1 MKFGTTQTSRIDSGS
16 NRNNASR
23 KLGSSFQNAHSTLAK
38 ISRRRISAACARVG
52 ALESGFTVEPCATI
66 NSVPFGLR
74 STLTILPQRTRRA
87 QRSGSPNSLRDL
99 WASVVNLWFVKF
111 RTYKNTDLR
120 VSEVGFGLWTISTGW
135 WGNFTE
141 GEAIALMHKAFDLG
155 ITLFDAADTYGNGL
169 SEELIAKAFPNQR
182 DEIVIAT
189 KVGYDFVHHGEARG
203 RGQREI
209 PQDSSPEA
217 ITRATEAALKRL
229 KTDRIDLLQ
238 LHNIRMEQVSDDAL
252 WKTLEKLK
260 AEGKV
265 RYYGIALGPAIGWL
279 YEGVNSICE
288 RDLTSVQHIYNMLE
302 QHPWRAFHDAA
313 TDAGKNTMFL
323 IRVTHSSGML
333 EGKYTSETKFPPTD
347 HRSHRPRSWLLN
359 GVKKVDQL
367 RLLENAERTLG
378 QAALQWLLADDRVAS
393 TLPNIYNEEQLVE
406 FAKAPDTAPLTS
418 DDMVKIEE
426 LYSANF
432 GLEEE
437 PPKFKGTMEL
447 PKETAAV

>member
-1 MKFGTTQTSRIDSGS
+1 MR
-16 NRNNASR
+16 
-23 KLGSSFQNAHSTLAK
+23 
-38 ISRRRISAACARVG
+38 
-52 ALESGFTVEPCATI
+52 
-66 NSVPFGLR
+66 
-74 STLTILPQRTRRA
+74 
-87 QRSGSPNSLRDL
+87 
-99 WASVVNLWFVKF
+99 F
-111 RTYKNTDLR
+111 RTYKNTDLT

-209 PQDSSPEA
+209 PQDFSPEA
-217 ITRATEAALKRL
+217 VTRATDAALNRL

-238 LHNIRMEQVSDDAL
+238 LHNIRMEQVYDDAL
-252 WKTLEKLK
+252 WKTLEKLRT
-260 AEGKV
+260 EGKV

-279 YEGVNSICE
+279 YEGVNCIRE
-288 RDLTSVQHIYNMLE
+288 RDMTSVQHIYNMLE
-302 QHPWRAFHDAA
+302 QHPGRAFHKAA
-313 TDAGKNTMFL
+313 TNAGKDTMFL

-333 EGKYTSETKFPPTD
+333 EGHYTEETVFP
-347 HRSHRPRSWLLN
+347 RPIIARIGRQSWLFN
-359 GVKKVDQL
+359 GVKKVEKL
-367 RLLENAERTLG
+367 RAFLENSKRTLG
-378 QAALQWLLADDRVAS
+378 QAALLWLLADDRVAS

-406 FAKAPDTAPLTS
+406 FAKAPECPPLTG
-418 DDMVKIEE
+418 DDMAKITE
-426 LYSANF
+426 LYSDNF
-432 GLEEE
+432 GIEEE

-447 PKETAAV
+447 PKETAAA

>member
-1 MKFGTTQTSRIDSGS
+1 VATF
-16 NRNNASR
+16 
-23 KLGSSFQNAHSTLAK
+23 SFAK
-38 ISRRRISAACARVG
+38 QGIS
-52 ALESGFTVEPCATI
+52 E
-66 NSVPFGLR
+66 NSPLN
-74 STLTILPQRTRRA
+74 RTRGNIGARLKA
-87 QRSGSPNSLRDL
+87 IEVNRRYLTNLTTRL
-99 WASVVNLWFVKF
+99 LASVRRVLLSFGMRF
-111 RTYKNTDLR
+111 RTYKNADLT

-189 KVGYDFVHHGEARG
+189 KVGYDFVHYGEARG

-209 PQDSSPEA
+209 PQDFSPEA
-217 ITRATEAALKRL
+217 ITRATDAALKRL

-238 LHNIRMEQVSDDAL
+238 LHNIRMEQVYDDTL
-252 WKTLEKLK
+252 WMTLGKLK
-260 AEGKV
+260 SEGKV

-279 YEGVNSICE
+279 YEGVNCIRE
-288 RDLTSVQHIYNMLE
+288 RDMTSLQHIYNMLE
-302 QHPWRAFHDAA
+302 QHPGRAFHQAA
-313 TDAGKNTMFL
+313 TEAAKDTMFL

-333 EGKYTSETKFPPTD
+333 EGKYTAETIFPPTD

-359 GVKKVDQL
+359 GIKKIDKL
-367 RLLENAERTLG
+367 RFLENSERTLG

-406 FAKAPDTAPLTS
+406 FAKAPESPPLTS
-418 DDMVKIEE
+418 DDMAKIDN
-426 LYSANF
+426 LYAENF
-432 GLEEE
+432 GIEEE

-447 PKETAAV
+447 SMETAAATA